1 MALPDSFTEVC
12 EQCEHKRA
20 KKKDGCRMSLRA
32 TQLAKSCQTK
42 RYIPLT
48 TWTSATNSLQELRP
62 SAQAVVTGVVEHD

>member
-1 MALPDSFTEVC
+1 
-12 EQCEHKRA
+12 
-20 KKKDGCRMSLRA
+20 MSLRA